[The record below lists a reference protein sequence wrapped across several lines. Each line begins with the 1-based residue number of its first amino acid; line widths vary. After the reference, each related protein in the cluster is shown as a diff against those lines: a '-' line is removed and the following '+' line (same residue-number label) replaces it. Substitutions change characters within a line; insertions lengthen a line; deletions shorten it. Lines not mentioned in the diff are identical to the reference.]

1 MRFLLTFFFA
11 ISISCFCGQDSLKIT
26 YYNLLNFPS
35 SQQDRVDTL
44 KKILDFIQPDIFV
57 VNELTSF
64 NGGALIKNNV
74 LNSGSSNDFKSA
86 LYFNGPD
93 TDNLLFYDQN
103 KFELYSQQQIPTQLR
118 DISEYVLYYKNQL
131 GIANDT
137 SFIYIYSVH
146 LKAGSSSSN
155 EELRRQEAETFKQF
169 LANNNRIERLIIGG
183 DFNFYYHTEP
193 ACQEIL
199 YGQGLDLIDPIN
211 QMGNWHNNSFY
222 KNVHTQSTRSATGGY
237 AGGAYGGMDD
247 RFDIIFTSNDVMD
260 GSSGIEYIANTYIAD
275 GQDGSYFNQSIN
287 SINNSQVTQNIARAL
302 FYMSDHLPVSLM
314 FSMNPPL
321 SILTSKNKNTHVRFF
336 NSTKNLIIDF
346 STKEDLNINIYDL
359 SGKIIYNDR
368 FDNQKQ
374 IEIELLFLPKGF
386 YIVDCL
392 LQNGRINHKF
402 IIE

>member
-1 MRFLLTFFFA
+1 MRLLLTFFFA
-11 ISISCFCGQDSLKIT
+11 ISLTCFFAQDSLKIT
-26 YYNLLNFPS
+26 FYNLLNFPS
-35 SQQDRVDTL
+35 SQQDRADTL

-64 NGGALIKNNV
+64 NGGAIIKNNV

-93 TDNLLFYDQN
+93 TDNLLFYNQN

-137 SFIYIYSVH
+137 SFIYIYSIH
-146 LKAGSSSSN
+146 LKAGSNSSN

-169 LANNNRIERLIIGG
+169 LVNNNRNKRLIVGG

-211 QMGNWHNNSFY
+211 EMGNWHNNSSY
-222 KNVHTQSTRSATGGY
+222 NNVHTQSTRSATGGY

-260 GSSGIEYIANTYIAD
+260 GTSGLQYILNTYVAD

-287 SINNSQVTQNIARAL
+287 NTNNSQLPQDIATAL

-314 FSMNPPL
+314 FSINAPL
-321 SILTSKNKNTHVRFF
+321 SILNPSNHNTNLKFL
-336 NSTKNLIIDF
+336 NSTKNLVLDFKRVEKSKII
-346 STKEDLNINIYDL
+346 IYDL
-359 SGKIIYNDR
+359 TGKIVYLDR
-368 FDNQKQ
+368 FDSQKH

-386 YIVDCL
+386 YIVDCF
-392 LQNGRINHKF
+392 LQNGRINYKF

>member
-1 MRFLLTFFFA
+1 MRLLLTFFFT
-11 ISISCFCGQDSLKIT
+11 ISLTCFFAQDSLKIT
-26 YYNLLNFPS
+26 FYNLLNFPS
-35 SQQDRVDTL
+35 SQQDRADTL

-74 LNSGSSNDFKSA
+74 LNSGSSNDFQSA

-93 TDNLLFYDQN
+93 TDNLLFYNKN

-118 DISEYVLYYKNQL
+118 DISEYILYYKDQI
-131 GIANDT
+131 GFANDT
-137 SFIYIYSVH
+137 NLIYIYSIH
-146 LKAGSSSSN
+146 LKAGSTSSN

-169 LANNNRIERLIIGG
+169 LVNNNRTERLIVGG

-199 YGQGLDLIDPIN
+199 YGQSLDLIDPIN

-247 RFDIIFTSNDVMD
+247 RFDIIFISNDVTD
-260 GSSGIEYIANTYIAD
+260 GSSGLEYIANTYIAD

-287 SINNSQVTQNIARAL
+287 SANNSQVPQDIARAL

-321 SILTSKNKNTHVRFF
+321 SVLTSKSKNNQVRYL
-336 NSTKNLIIDF
+336 NSTKNLLFDF
-346 STKEDLNINIYDL
+346 PIEEDLDINIYDL
-359 SGKIIYNDR
+359 TGKIIYNDR

>member
-1 MRFLLTFFFA
+1 MKFLLTFFFA
-11 ISISCFCGQDSLKIT
+11 ISLTFLFAQDSLKIT

-74 LNSGSSNDFKSA
+74 LNSGSSNDFQSA

-131 GIANDT
+131 GILNDT
-137 SFIYIYSVH
+137 SFIYIYSIH
-146 LKAGSSSSN
+146 LKAGSSSTN

-169 LANNNRIERLIIGG
+169 LVNNNRTERLIVGG

-260 GSSGIEYIANTYIAD
+260 GSSGIEYISNTYIAD

-287 SINNSQVTQNIARAL
+287 SINNSQVSQDIARAL

-321 SILTSKNKNTHVRFF
+321 SVLTSKGENTNVRFL
-336 NSTKNLIIDF
+336 NSTKYLVLDF
-346 STKEDLNINIYDL
+346 PSKEDLNINIYDL
-359 SGKIIYNDR
+359 TGKIIYNNR
-368 FDNQKQ
+368 FHNQKHV
-374 IEIELLFLPKGF
+374 EIELLFLPKGF